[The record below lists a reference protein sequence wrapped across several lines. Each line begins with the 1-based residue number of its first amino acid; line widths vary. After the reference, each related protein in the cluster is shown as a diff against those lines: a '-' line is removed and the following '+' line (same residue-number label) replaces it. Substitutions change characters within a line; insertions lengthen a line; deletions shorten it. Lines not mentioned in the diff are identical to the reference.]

1 MVMALMGYF
10 PLAQR
15 VCFRHLI
22 MQNIWVEGATFVLFV
37 FRSAISLLLFLC
49 RTFFVYPSPL
59 CFFQMVKPPT
69 SLPKVIWQ
77 GDSDSFSFWRSE
89 IVRWTNLLTLVPFLW
104 KKKNTP
110 FNVQLPSYKNIRRLN
125 HARKEI

>member
-10 PLAQR
+10 PLPQC

-37 FRSAISLLLFLC
+37 CRSTTSLLLFLC
-49 RTFFVYPSPL
+49 KTFFCLPL
-59 CFFQMVKPPT
+59 ALMFFQMVKPPT

-77 GDSDSFSFWRSE
+77 GVSDSFSFWHE
-89 IVRWTNLLTLVPFLW
+89 IVKWTNLLILVLFYGR
-104 KKKNTP
+104 KKNTP

-125 HARKEI
+125 HAFSRT